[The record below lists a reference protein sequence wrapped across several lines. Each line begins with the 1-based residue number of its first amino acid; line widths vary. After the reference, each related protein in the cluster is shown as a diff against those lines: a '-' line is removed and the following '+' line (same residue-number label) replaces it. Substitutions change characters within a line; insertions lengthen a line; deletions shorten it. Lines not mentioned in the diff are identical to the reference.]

1 MNAKSRI
8 FVFGSNLSG
17 IHGGGAALHA
27 HREHGAIYGRGVGPQ
42 GSSYAIPTKDWRID
56 AYPLERIAVH
66 VADFLDY
73 ARARPDLEFDITPI
87 GCGLAGFKRSQI
99 EPLFAGMPSNCHFT
113 ASWDEHHD

>member
-1 MNAKSRI
+1 MTRI

-17 IHGGGAALHA
+17 IHGAGAAQFARHM
-27 HREHGAIYGRGVGPQ
+27 HGANWRQGVGPQ
-42 GSSYAIPTKDWRID
+42 GNSYAIPTKDWNIK

-73 ARARPDLEFDITPI
+73 ARANPELDFDVTPI
-87 GCGLAGFKRSQI
+87 GCGLAGFRRSQI

-113 ASWDEHHD
+113 ASWDEHQS